1 MNKPGAMRYCPLVR
15 TLFAVL
21 LSAGILGA
29 CAVGPDYKRP
39 ALDLPQN
46 WKVKQ
51 GMAAAQARA
60 VTGVG
65 SRWWGVYGDPVL
77 DKLEDEALAHNAD
90 AQVAVARVLEA
101 RAQLGVTEADQYPVV
116 SANVTESR
124 TRYSQTGIYN
134 IAPFNETQATLNA
147 SYELDLWGQYRRASE
162 AARARLVGTE
172 AARDAVRLSLTAQV
186 AQQYFALLAYDAEET
201 VVRRELAARQE
212 TLALDRRRAEVGVL
226 SEYDLHQSEADE
238 ASVRS
243 QLATLDQ
250 ARDKQEAALALL
262 LGRSPR
268 EVMDGTVQRGGL
280 KPVSAWVPAGLPSEL
295 LLRRPDLKQA
305 EMNLAALN
313 ADIGAA
319 RAQYFP
325 SISLTSYLG
334 RQSIPFSK
342 LFTGEA
348 GIFQFAASITQ
359 PIFNAGSLRN
369 MVKAAEAARDQALV
383 QYKRAVANAFA
394 DVRDALS
401 EQTAARQ
408 VLEAE
413 TTRSK
418 ALAQAYKQAQLRYQS
433 GISSHLDLLIVEN
446 NYLQAELNR
455 LDAERAQRVA
465 VADLFKALGGGWQ
478 DAAPGKPETP

>member
-1 MNKPGAMRYCPLVR
+1 
-15 TLFAVL
+15 
-21 LSAGILGA
+21 
-29 CAVGPDYKRP
+29 
-39 ALDLPQN
+39 
-46 WKVKQ
+46 
-51 GMAAAQARA
+51 
-60 VTGVG
+60 
-65 SRWWGVYGDPVL
+65 
-77 DKLEDEALAHNAD
+77 
-90 AQVAVARVLEA
+90 
-101 RAQLGVTEADQYPVV
+101 
-116 SANVTESR
+116 
-124 TRYSQTGIYN
+124 
-134 IAPFNETQATLNA
+134 
-147 SYELDLWGQYRRASE
+147 
-162 AARARLVGTE
+162 
-172 AARDAVRLSLTAQV
+172 
-186 AQQYFALLAYDAEET
+186 
-201 VVRRELAARQE
+201 
-212 TLALDRRRAEVGVL
+212 
-226 SEYDLHQSEADE
+226 
-238 ASVRS
+238 
-243 QLATLDQ
+243 
-250 ARDKQEAALALL
+250 
-262 LGRSPR
+262 
-268 EVMDGTVQRGGL
+268 MDGTVQRGGL

-418 ALAQAYKQAQLRYQS
+418 ALAQAYKQAQLHYQS